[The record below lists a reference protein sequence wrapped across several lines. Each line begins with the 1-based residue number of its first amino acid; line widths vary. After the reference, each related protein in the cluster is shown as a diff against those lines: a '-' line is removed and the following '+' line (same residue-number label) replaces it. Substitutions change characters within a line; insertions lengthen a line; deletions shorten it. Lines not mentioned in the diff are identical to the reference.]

1 MPAVIPMASESAHND
16 LLLTLPASRRSNT
29 STTNMPTIDQVVGMK
44 DDIKLVTAFLV
55 LNFSVVALAIAGYQ
69 KSGMRLGAVLSH
81 LTS

>member
-1 MPAVIPMASESAHND
+1 
-16 LLLTLPASRRSNT
+16 
-29 STTNMPTIDQVVGMK
+29 MPTIDQIVGMK

-69 KSGMRLGAVLSH
+69 KSGMRLSAVFSH

>member
-1 MPAVIPMASESAHND
+1 MLAVIPIAIQAAHNN

-29 STTNMPTIDQVVGMK
+29 SATNMPTIDQVVGMK

-55 LNFSVVALAIAGYQ
+55 LNFSVVVLAIAGYQ
-69 KSGMRLGAVLSH
+69 KSGMRLGAVFSH

>member
-1 MPAVIPMASESAHND
+1 MASESVHND
-16 LLLTLPASRRSNT
+16 LLLTLPANRRSNT
-29 STTNMPTIDQVVGMK
+29 STTNMPTIDQIVGMK

-69 KSGMRLGAVLSH
+69 KSGMRLGAVFSH

>member
-1 MPAVIPMASESAHND
+1 MPSVIPMSSESVHND

-29 STTNMPTIDQVVGMK
+29 SITNMPTIDQIVGMK

-69 KSGMRLGAVLSH
+69 KSGMRLGAVFSH

>member
-1 MPAVIPMASESAHND
+1 MPAVIPMAIKAAHSNP
-16 LLLTLPASRRSNT
+16 LLTLPASRRSNT
-29 STTNMPTIDQVVGMK
+29 SATNMPTIDQIVGMK

-69 KSGMRLGAVLSH
+69 KSGMRLGAVFSH

>member
-1 MPAVIPMASESAHND
+1 MPSIV
-16 LLLTLPASRRSNT
+16 
-29 STTNMPTIDQVVGMK
+29 QVDTMK

-69 KSGMRLGAVLSH
+69 KSGMRLGAVFSH

>member
-1 MPAVIPMASESAHND
+1 MPAVIPMASESVHND

-29 STTNMPTIDQVVGMK
+29 STTNMPTIDQVIGMK

>member
-1 MPAVIPMASESAHND
+1 M
-16 LLLTLPASRRSNT
+16 RS
-29 STTNMPTIDQVVGMK
+29 IVQVVIMK

-69 KSGMRLGAVLSH
+69 KSGMRLGAVFSH

>member
-1 MPAVIPMASESAHND
+1 MLAVIPMAIQAAHND

-29 STTNMPTIDQVVGMK
+29 SATNMPTIDQIIAMK

-69 KSGMRLGAVLSH
+69 KSGMQLGAVLSH

>member
-1 MPAVIPMASESAHND
+1 MAIKAAHSNPR
-16 LLLTLPASRRSNT
+16 LTLPASRRSNT
-29 STTNMPTIDQVVGMK
+29 SATNMPTIDQIVGMK

-69 KSGMRLGAVLSH
+69 KSGMRLGAVFSH

>member
-1 MPAVIPMASESAHND
+1 MASESVHND

-29 STTNMPTIDQVVGMK
+29 SATNMPTIDQIVGMK

-69 KSGMRLGAVLSH
+69 KSGMRLGAVFSH

>member
-1 MPAVIPMASESAHND
+1 MASESVHND

-29 STTNMPTIDQVVGMK
+29 STTNMPTIDQIVGMK

-55 LNFSVVALAIAGYQ
+55 LNVSVVALAIAGYQ
-69 KSGMRLGAVLSH
+69 KSGMRLGAVFSH